1 MKIKYIGNFNDGTGW
16 AKASTYNALALDAAG
31 FDVYCEEIKYHEF
44 TSVLEDRI
52 SQLTDKKSENFDV
65 IVQHCL
71 PRDYRYIGG
80 SKNIGFVAL
89 ETLNLKNVLWVKKID
104 MMDLVWVP
112 NKASKECLV
121 KSGINPDKVKIFHHS
136 FNFDKVSKNDSG
148 ATINELRNSFNFAFV
163 GEFTK
168 RKNLEAL
175 VLAFHNEFNKNENVN
190 LYIKTSGDTN
200 TISKFCANV
209 KDRMGKTN
217 NYKKEIIVCDY
228 LNESVLLSTL
238 KQCHAFV
245 MPSYGEAWSYPA
257 MEAMAIGLPVIYTSG
272 IGIEEY
278 NTGVF
283 KVKSRISPCY
293 GAIETTELYNSDEN
307 WLEIDILDLQK
318 QMRDV
323 FNMYVANPNEY
334 KMLSNQCIEDIS
346 KFNFTNN
353 ELLKGIL

>member
-1 MKIKYIGNFNDGTGW
+1 
-16 AKASTYNALALDAAG
+16 
-31 FDVYCEEIKYHEF
+31 
-44 TSVLEDRI
+44 
-52 SQLTDKKSENFDV
+52 
-65 IVQHCL
+65 
-71 PRDYRYIGG
+71 
-80 SKNIGFVAL
+80 
-89 ETLNLKNVLWVKKID
+89 
-104 MMDLVWVP
+104 
-112 NKASKECLV
+112 
-121 KSGINPDKVKIFHHS
+121 
-136 FNFDKVSKNDSG
+136 
-148 ATINELRNSFNFAFV
+148 
-163 GEFTK
+163 
-168 RKNLEAL
+168 
-175 VLAFHNEFNKNENVN
+175 
-190 LYIKTSGDTN
+190 
-200 TISKFCANV
+200 
-209 KDRMGKTN
+209 MGKTN

-283 KVKSRISPCY
+283 KVKSRISPCS

-334 KMLSNQCIEDIS
+334 KLLSNQCIEDIS